1 MCHLLNSEQA
11 SFCDENKLD
20 NCCDGFR
27 MWFIQLAPKE
37 NVPAVREFVNVI
49 TEGGDY
55 VVFDDLGNGHPSMRR
70 EDNYWGYDL
79 VFAKEVDG
87 LYTFRGVFVRDGE
100 KSEPNHL
107 VSKRIATKVRL
118 FGGPP
123 ARSLELLDEVDAK
136 GYVRT
141 ATVPAKPKGRVRK
154 ANGAIMIKCAR
165 CGKSFE
171 SAAKSFL
178 SSLTSCPLPLI
189 SIGEPETLWINAIR
203 LFSRLFLEKER

>member
-1 MCHLLNSEQA
+1 MAEFERVLDANSPKYFRTIYQTVNWCA
-11 SFCDENKLD
+11 GENLTNWQMGCWPGYKPR
-20 NCCDGFR
+20 DGFR

-70 EDNYWGYDL
+70 EDNYWGCDL

-107 VSKRIATKVRL
+107 VSKRVATKVRL

-171 SAAKSFL
+171 SAAK
-178 SSLTSCPLPLI
+178 CPECGQI
-189 SIGEPETLWINAIR
+189 VKQINR
-203 LFSRLFLEKER
+203 G